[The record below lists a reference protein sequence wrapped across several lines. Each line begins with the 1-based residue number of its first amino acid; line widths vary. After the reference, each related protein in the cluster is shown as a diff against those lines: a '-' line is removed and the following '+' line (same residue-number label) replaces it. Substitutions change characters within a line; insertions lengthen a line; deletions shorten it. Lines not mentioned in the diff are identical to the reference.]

1 MMETPSSTP
10 DITPDMSGQ
19 PIPKKSNTG
28 MIIAIIVIIL
38 LCCCCISTIAGWYLW
53 MNGDSL
59 MNRGTSLLFNLL

>member
-10 DITPDMSGQ
+10 DVTPDMSA
-19 PIPKKSNTG
+19 PKKSNRG

-38 LCCCCISTIAGWYLW
+38 LCCCCISAIAGWYLW